1 MQYALIIQ
9 ALIQVIGKYSNIAI
23 SILKC
28 GHHDI
33 GLPPSNR
40 SIHLRYTS
48 SILTLALTHIGARI
62 LIPGPA
68 HSVQSWCGQLLNISM
83 GVAPCKVRAG

>member
-9 ALIQVIGKYSNIAI
+9 ALIIQVIGKYSNIAI

-62 LIPGPA
+62 LI
-68 HSVQSWCGQLLNISM
+68 H
-83 GVAPCKVRAG
+83 VRQARARIHVY

>member
-9 ALIQVIGKYSNIAI
+9 ALIIQVIEKYSN
-23 SILKC
+23 ILKC

-62 LIPGPA
+62 LI
-68 HSVQSWCGQLLNISM
+68 H
-83 GVAPCKVRAG
+83 VRQARARIHIY